1 MTVSRRS
8 DGTIELVGTCGL
20 TDAEPLMQQLL
31 ADPAATLDWQ
41 RCEQCHT
48 AVLQIIMLF
57 QPVLEKPPANIFLR
71 NFMHPTLSQIDN

>member
-20 TDAEPLMQQLL
+20 SDVEPLMQQLL
-31 ADPAATLDWQ
+31 ADPAATLDW
-41 RCEQCHT
+41 RGCEQCHT

-57 QPVLEKPPANIFLR
+57 HPVLDGPPANIFLR
-71 NFMHPTLSQIDN
+71 NFIHPTLGQLDN